1 MVAGYPDADTSLEI
15 ALAAA
20 DAGADLLEVG
30 LPYSDPLADGATLQR
45 ASQVAIKAGAT
56 LEGSLRLIERIG
68 AARPDLPLVPMAYA
82 NQVLGGGDGEAVARR
97 LAAAGAAGIIV
108 ADLTP
113 DEGASFEAVA
123 RAAGLA
129 VVYLVAPTTPPER
142 RAEIAARSGGFL
154 YCVSLVGVTGART
167 ALPKTVG
174 RLVRDVTAASPV
186 PVGVGF
192 GVSKPAHV
200 RAIAKAGADG
210 VIVASALVDALGEDG
225 RDVAGLDPT
234 DARVARRHMTIALLG
249 VPTNSAG
256 TTDGVARAPRA
267 LRDAGLVPRLRRA
280 GPLVDLGDVGV
291 DEPSPA
297 RGPDG
302 IIDAL
307 NLAATLGRVRAQS
320 LRRYG
325 SDIGLSSSEATA
337 RSSSARWPVAPT
349 CPGRRRGSCSLM
361 ATRTPGRPT
370 PRRRARPPTWSL
382 ACCWAGR
389 STDSSLSL
397 QLADPPTRSF
407 ARGDPRRPRSGGA
420 RRRRRGIARRH
431 RGAR

>member
-1 MVAGYPDADTSLEI
+1 MTTRTAIPSSSSGTNDTAGARRIAAAFAGASREGRAAFMPYVVAGYPDADTSLEI

-45 ASQVAIKAGAT
+45 ASQVAIRAGAT

-68 AARPDLPLVPMAYA
+68 SARPELPLVPMAYS

-97 LAAAGAAGIIV
+97 VAAAGAAGLIV

-113 DEGASFEAVA
+113 DEGEPFEAVA
-123 RAAGLA
+123 REVGLA
-129 VVYLVAPTTPPER
+129 VVYLVAPTTPPDR

-174 RLVRDVTAASPV
+174 RLVRDVTAVSPV

-225 RDVAGLDPT
+225 RDIDTL
-234 DARVARRHMTIALLG
+234 RRLVAR
-249 VPTNSAG
+249 
-256 TTDGVARAPRA
+256 
-267 LRDAGLVPRLRRA
+267 LR
-280 GPLVDLGDVGV
+280 
-291 DEPSPA
+291 
-297 RGPDG
+297 
-302 IIDAL
+302 
-307 NLAATLGRVRAQS
+307 AAT
-320 LRRYG
+320 
-325 SDIGLSSSEATA
+325 
-337 RSSSARWPVAPT
+337 
-349 CPGRRRGSCSLM
+349 
-361 ATRTPGRPT
+361 TR
-370 PRRRARPPTWSL
+370 
-382 ACCWAGR
+382 
-389 STDSSLSL
+389 
-397 QLADPPTRSF
+397 
-407 ARGDPRRPRSGGA
+407 
-420 RRRRRGIARRH
+420 
-431 RGAR
+431 